1 MIMISSAHDIIP
13 RVVYK
18 QLEFQ
23 NVLKKTA
30 EVATHNQLF
39 STEAFENAQAKW
51 WLFEI
56 KRGGKA

>member
-13 RVVYK
+13 TVVYK

-30 EVATHNQLF
+30 EVATNNRPF
-39 STEAFENAQAKW
+39 STEAFEIRK
-51 WLFEI
+51 LSDDCL
-56 KRGGKA
+56 R

>member
-13 RVVYK
+13 TVMYK

-30 EVATHNQLF
+30 EVATDNRPF
-39 STEAFENAQAKW
+39 STEAFKM
-51 WLFEI
+51 
-56 KRGGKA
+56 GKLSDDCLR